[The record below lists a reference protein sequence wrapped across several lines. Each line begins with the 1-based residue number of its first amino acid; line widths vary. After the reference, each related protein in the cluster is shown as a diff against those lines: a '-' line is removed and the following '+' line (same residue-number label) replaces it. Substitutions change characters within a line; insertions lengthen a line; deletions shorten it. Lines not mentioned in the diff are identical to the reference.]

1 MMSDTLFV
9 GMDEL
14 LDVIGY
20 ASFVANF
27 YSVKDDIKFVKLY
40 YTGNFITVCLFEN
53 EEMLYP
59 SEQKQFDVRRSSTGK
74 FLYKGFFESAD

>member
-1 MMSDTLFV
+1 MIMTKTLFV

-27 YSVKDDIKFVKLY
+27 YSVKDDIKFAKLY
-40 YTGNFITVCLFEN
+40 YTGNFITVCLFKN
-53 EEMLYP
+53 EEI
-59 SEQKQFDVRRSSTGK
+59 SEQRQFDVRKSSTGR

>member
-1 MMSDTLFV
+1 MTETLYV

-27 YSVKDDIKFVKLY
+27 YSVKDEIKFAKLY
-40 YTGNFITVCLFEN
+40 YTGNFITVCLFKNKEL
-53 EEMLYP
+53 MCL
-59 SEQKQFDVRRSSTGK
+59 SEQKQFDVKRSSTGR
-74 FLYKGFFESAD
+74 FLYEGFFKDAD

>member
-1 MMSDTLFV
+1 MTETLFV

-27 YSVKDDIKFVKLY
+27 YSVKDDIKFAKLY
-40 YTGNFITVCLFEN
+40 YTGNFITVCLFKN
-53 EEMLYP
+53 EEMLSP
-59 SEQKQFDVRRSSTGK
+59 SEQKQFDVRRSSTGR